1 MGAGSGRVP
10 GCSRLFH
17 FQRGGVR
24 LWGALASWPSRMCRG
39 SAREALLVMPLGPFV
54 RLERG
59 AGAAPGGTSK
69 EGPWG
74 RGVPGPARGCVG
86 SVPLWEWGCRVGGHC
101 CGLRASRGSPP
112 CQGKAAVLLLSGA
125 GRLWMF

>member
-1 MGAGSGRVP
+1 MGEAGAGSGRVP

-17 FQRGGVR
+17 FQREGVR

-74 RGVPGPARGCVG
+74 RGVPGPARGLCGVCTVVG
-86 SVPLWEWGCRVGGHC
+86 VGLWG
-101 CGLRASRGSPP
+101 RGS
-112 CQGKAAVLLLSGA
+112 LLWVEGFSRLPSLSG
-125 GRLWMF
+125 